1 MELFIRV
8 ENGQLKDHP
17 IIKENLLQVYPDLD
31 FNLLPEWLMPFQ
43 RIEAPRIGPY
53 EKNLRCVYEIVNG
66 VAKDVW
72 YADQMTPEEK
82 LAKQNAIKDTWARV
96 GFASWTFDENLCDFV
111 PPIPYPNDNNNYS
124 WNENEQ
130 TWVPV

>member
-1 MELFIRV
+1 MELFIKV
-8 ENGQLKDHP
+8 ENGQLIDHP
-17 IIKENLLQVYPDLD
+17 IVKENLLQVYPDLD
-31 FNLLPEWLMPFQ
+31 FNNLPDWLMPFE
-43 RIEAPRIGPY
+43 RV
-53 EKNLRCVYEIVNG
+53 EKPVLGIYQKNQRCVYEIVEG

-72 YADQMTPEEK
+72 YVDEFTAEEK
-82 LAKQNAIKDTWARV
+82 LAKQNFVKEKWLEI
-96 GFASWTFDENLCDFV
+96 GFPSWTFDENLCDFV